1 VPARDPS
8 QVRVTGPLAPHA
20 DGFRAA
26 LDAQG
31 FSPWS
36 QMFYLHLLAD
46 VSRWLAA
53 QNLDG
58 SGLTD
63 ASTAA
68 FIQDRRARG
77 RARFRSVQG
86 LAPLMSFLRDAG
98 AAPLPEAAEA
108 SGDEAGI
115 LEAEFA
121 GHLTAD
127 RGLRPP
133 TVTHYASSARRFL
146 RSLPAGGDGGIL
158 AGLTADAIWSFVIA
172 ESSRRGARSLNSDVT
187 AVRSLLRFLHLKGR
201 IPDPMDGAVPWAAA
215 WQRPPMTRK
224 IRPDDVAMILASCD
238 RDTHAGRRDYA
249 VLMLLARL
257 GLRAGEAA
265 AARAGDIDWR
275 AGTILVRGKGG
286 REERMPLPADAG
298 AAIADYCRNARP
310 QDAAS
315 GMLFLH
321 ARAPYGPVSPSAV
334 GDVVVRACRR
344 AGLEPASAHQLR
356 HSAATAMRR
365 AGAPLSEISEL
376 LRHRHEGTTSKYGT
390 IDPDELGPA
399 THPWPGEAS

>member
-1 VPARDPS
+1 MPARDPS

-46 VSRWLAA
+46 ASRWLAA
-53 QNLDG
+53 QGLDA

-63 ASTAA
+63 ASAAA
-68 FIQDRRARG
+68 FIKDRRARG

-86 LAPLMSFLRDAG
+86 LVPLLSFLRDAG
-98 AAPLPEAAEA
+98 AAPVPETAEA
-108 SGDEAGI
+108 PGDEAAI
-115 LEAEFA
+115 LVAEFA
-121 GHLTAD
+121 GYLAAG
-127 RGLRPP
+127 RGLRAS
-133 TVTHYASSARRFL
+133 TVAGYARSARRFL
-146 RSLPAGGDGGIL
+146 RSLPAGGDESVL
-158 AGLTADAIWSFVIA
+158 AGLTADAIRSFVIA

-187 AVRSLLRFLHLKGR
+187 AVRSLLRFLHLTGR
-201 IPDPMDGAVPWAAA
+201 IPDPVDGAVPWAAA

-224 IRPDDVAMILASCD
+224 IRPDDVAAILASCD

-286 REERMPLPADAG
+286 RDEQMPLPADAG

-321 ARAPYGPVSPSAV
+321 ARAPYGPVSPSTV
-334 GDVVVRACRR
+334 GHVVVRACRR

-390 IDPDELGPA
+390 IDPDELGPV

>member
-1 VPARDPS
+1 
-8 QVRVTGPLAPHA
+8 
-20 DGFRAA
+20 
-26 LDAQG
+26 
-31 FSPWS
+31 
-36 QMFYLHLLAD
+36 MFYLHLLAD

-108 SGDEAGI
+108 PGDEAGI

-238 RDTHAGRRDYA
+238 RDPHAGRRDA
-249 VLMLLARL
+249 
-257 GLRAGEAA
+257 AG
-265 AARAGDIDWR
+265 
-275 AGTILVRGKGG
+275 
-286 REERMPLPADAG
+286 P
-298 AAIADYCRNARP
+298 
-310 QDAAS
+310 
-315 GMLFLH
+315 
-321 ARAPYGPVSPSAV
+321 ARAPGGRGRRSP
-334 GDVVVRACRR
+334 RR
-344 AGLEPASAHQLR
+344 
-356 HSAATAMRR
+356 
-365 AGAPLSEISEL
+365 
-376 LRHRHEGTTSKYGT
+376 RHRLAGRD
-390 IDPDELGPA
+390 DPRPRQGRTRGADAAPGRCRGGDRGLLPECPA
-399 THPWPGEAS
+399 AGRG

>member
-108 SGDEAGI
+108 PGDEAGI

-201 IPDPMDGAVPWAAA
+201 IPRSDGRG
-215 WQRPPMTRK
+215 RP
-224 IRPDDVAMILASCD
+224 
-238 RDTHAGRRDYA
+238 
-249 VLMLLARL
+249 L
-257 GLRAGEAA
+257 GCGL
-265 AARAGDIDWR
+265 
-275 AGTILVRGKGG
+275 
-286 REERMPLPADAG
+286 
-298 AAIADYCRNARP
+298 
-310 QDAAS
+310 AAS
-315 GMLFLH
+315 
-321 ARAPYGPVSPSAV
+321 ADDPE
-334 GDVVVRACRR
+334 D
-344 AGLEPASAHQLR
+344 PA
-356 HSAATAMRR
+356 
-365 AGAPLSEISEL
+365 
-376 LRHRHEGTTSKYGT
+376 
-390 IDPDELGPA
+390 
-399 THPWPGEAS
+399 

>member
-1 VPARDPS
+1 MRTRGPS
-8 QVRVTGPLAPHA
+8 QVRVAGPLAPHA
-20 DGFRAA
+20 GGFRAA

-46 VSRWLAA
+46 VSRWLDA
-53 QNLDG
+53 QGLDA

-63 ASTAA
+63 AAAAA
-68 FIQDRRARG
+68 FRQDRRARG
-77 RARFRSVQG
+77 RARFRGAQG
-86 LAPLMSFLRDAG
+86 LARLVSFLREAG
-98 AAPLPEAAEA
+98 AAPPAAA
-108 SGDEAGI
+108 AAPGGEAGI
-115 LEAEFA
+115 LAAEFTVYLV
-121 GHLTAD
+121 GE
-127 RGLRPP
+127 RGLRLT
-133 TVTHYASSARRFL
+133 TVAGYARSARRFL
-146 RSLPAGGDGGIL
+146 SSLPEGGDEGIL
-158 AGLTADAIWSFVIA
+158 AGLTADAIRSFVMA

-187 AVRSLLRFLHLKGR
+187 AVRSLLRFLHLKGL

-224 IRPDDVAMILASCD
+224 IRPDDVAAILASCD
-238 RDTHAGRRDYA
+238 RGTRAGRRDYA
-249 VLMLLARL
+249 ILMLLARL

-265 AARAGDIDWR
+265 AVRAGDIDWR
-275 AGTILVRGKGG
+275 SGTILVRGKGG
-286 REERMPLPADAG
+286 RDERMPLPADAG
-298 AAIADYCRNARP
+298 AAIADYCQNARP
-310 QDAAS
+310 ETAAS

-334 GDVVVRACRR
+334 GYAVVRACRR

-356 HSAATAMRR
+356 HAAATAMRR
-365 AGAPLSEISEL
+365 AGAPPSEIGEL

-390 IDPDELGPA
+390 IDPDELGPV